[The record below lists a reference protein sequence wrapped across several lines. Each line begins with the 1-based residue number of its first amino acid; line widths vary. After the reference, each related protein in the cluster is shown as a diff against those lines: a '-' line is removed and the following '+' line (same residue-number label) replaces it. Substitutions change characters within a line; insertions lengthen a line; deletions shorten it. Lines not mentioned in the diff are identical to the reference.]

1 MSEYP
6 RNSENDPPTVPVQ
19 PEGFVTQDPGYPGD
33 DPAYSSDSVLGAT
46 DTSTDTSYG
55 TTGQSTGTGT
65 SSTGQEAKA
74 QAGQVAS
81 TAADQGQQVAG
92 EAKAQAGQVA
102 GEAKAQAGHV
112 AREAGDQI
120 KSLAGQAREEASSQ
134 ADFQKAR
141 AAEGI
146 RGISGQLTAMADG
159 SPQQGMAMDLVH
171 QASQR
176 VDGIA
181 SWVENREPAELLEDV
196 RTFARQRP
204 GMFLALAAGAGL
216 LAGRMTKGLKAD
228 SDSSSTGGSQ
238 SYSGTSRTSAV
249 ATPVAPY
256 PTTPAP
262 MTPAPGWETASADL
276 PDLEPRHLAGGVP
289 STTGHVGDDDT
300 LAGKR
305 AEESRGQAG
314 QW

>member
-6 RNSENDPPTVPVQ
+6 RMSDNDPPTVPVQ
-19 PEGFVTQDPGYPGD
+19 PEGFVTQDPGYTSD
-33 DPAYSSDSVLGAT
+33 DSAYTSDSALGAA
-46 DTSTDTSYG
+46 DSDSSHS
-55 TTGQSTGTGT
+55 TTGQSKDEG
-65 SSTGQEAKA
+65 STGQEAKA

-81 TAADQGQQVAG
+81 TAAEQGQQVAG

-112 AREAGDQI
+112 AREAGDQV
-120 KSLAGQAREEASSQ
+120 KSLAGQARDEVTSQ
-134 ADFQKAR
+134 ADYQKAR

-146 RGISGQLTAMADG
+146 RGISGQLTSMADG
-159 SPQQGMAMDLVH
+159 SPQQGMAMDLVN

-176 VDGIA
+176 IDGIA
-181 SWVENREPAELLEDV
+181 SWVENREPADMLEDV

-204 GMFLALAAGAGL
+204 GVFLAAAAGAGL
-216 LAGRMTKGLKAD
+216 LAGRMTKGLKGD
-228 SDSSSTGGSQ
+228 SDTSGNSNDLGGSQ
-238 SYSGTSRTSAV
+238 NYGGTSRTWAEP
-249 ATPVAPY
+249 TPVAPY

-262 MTPAPGWETASADL
+262 GGEMASADL

-289 STTGHVGDDDT
+289 STTGHLGDDDT